1 MLPETWNLD
10 IIDEKMWKKKLK
22 KCTHYTREWDSSHV
36 QSTLFYAPPGPS
48 MSYDQVIF
56 LTHYSHVKCHKPT
69 IDSFNDCWIE
79 IEENDPL
86 TVKLKGHRLRG
97 WYFAHL

>member
-1 MLPETWNLD
+1 MLPEAWNLD

-56 LTHYSHVKCHKPT
+56 LT
-69 IDSFNDCWIE
+69 
-79 IEENDPL
+79 L
-86 TVKLKGHRLRG
+86 TTPMWNATNQQLIHSMTVGLKSKKMTP
-97 WYFAHL
+97 